1 MASTQPPRTARQLW
15 QGIEAVDRAAVR
27 QRIARLKRENRGV
40 PLDRLHQRLVY
51 AKCVQAGAVGAITE
65 LTGFIPLIGRLAGP
79 VLGPLADAALVTTLQ
94 AELVAET
101 FALYGVDLPES
112 SERMAVFAI
121 AATNIGANVVGA
133 RVVAAVASQ
142 AARVVGGT
150 IARRA
155 LPFASIATV
164 AATNVAV
171 TYATGMR
178 AQALCR
184 MRDATI
190 DDWPELLSKVTMID
204 TRKLTRLAASSAS
217 AALVQAGEV
226 SRALLSRLRDLAP
239 TGIFPA
245 PEAVRSTGT
254 RRSTEVKSRPAAA
267 RKPPKKAAARKPAK
281 KAAARKP
288 AAKTAPRKAAPKSA
302 VKTVAR
308 KRAPSARRKPSLPK

>member
-1 MASTQPPRTARQLW
+1 MAQKDQRESRSARQLW

-27 QRIARLKRENRGV
+27 QRIARLKRDNRGV
-40 PLDRLHQRLVY
+40 SLDRLHQRLVY
-51 AKCVQAGAVGAITE
+51 SKCVQAGAIGAVTE
-65 LTGFIPLIGRLAGP
+65 LTGFLPLVGRLAGS

-133 RVVAAVASQ
+133 RVVSVVASQ

-155 LPFASIATV
+155 LPLASIATV

-178 AQALCR
+178 AQALCK
-184 MRDATI
+184 MRDSTI
-190 DDWPELLSKVTMID
+190 DDWPELLGKVTMID
-204 TRKLTRLAASSAS
+204 TRKLTKLATSSAS
-217 AALVQAGEV
+217 AAIEQVGEV
-226 SRALLSRLRDLAP
+226 SRSLLARLRAMAP
-239 TGIFPA
+239 AMLLPA
-245 PEAVRSTGT
+245 PSDA
-254 RRSTEVKSRPAAA
+254 RRSTEVKAKPAAA
-267 RKPPKKAAARKPAK
+267 RRTRKPPKTA
-281 KAAARKP
+281 
-288 AAKTAPRKAAPKSA
+288 APRK
-302 VKTVAR
+302 
-308 KRAPSARRKPSLPK
+308 RATTARRKIPTRP